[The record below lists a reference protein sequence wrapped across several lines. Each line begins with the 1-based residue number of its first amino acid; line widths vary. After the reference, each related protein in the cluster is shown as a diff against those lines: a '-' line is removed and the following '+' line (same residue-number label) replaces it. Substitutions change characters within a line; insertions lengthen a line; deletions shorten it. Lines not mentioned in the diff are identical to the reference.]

1 MLRFVL
7 DDYVVQEE
15 PDGWADLVQTLRLD
29 LAERGRLQT
38 VDSSLKFYR
47 DGYRYLRDR
56 WDAGDLASEVRV
68 VLEEEVAPGTWDEL
82 YRGVIKPS
90 ALRWTYA
97 PASVEAAVD
106 DDSYFARIKNNQGLE
121 VRLDLA
127 RTKNDRAVTPPTW
140 RMVQTFLPSTGS
152 YDYKPLVAKAA
163 DVARFL
169 VEWMSDGEVGF
180 RSDLL
185 TTGELSFLAVG
196 CGRLWRDPSS
206 DYRPSCSWR
215 QFLSELAALRDV
227 LWQIETGADGRPT
240 LRLERAADLE
250 TDSAPSVILEDGR
263 AVTESLDAA
272 RLWASVRVGSS
283 PEQKESYLQF
293 PEGIRYRGF
302 SVEQYQLQGQGN
314 VDAELDLTGE
324 WIRSS
329 NVLEKIYV
337 DGDEGYDEDLL
348 WLEVKDWDGSPQAVQ
363 ANWLT
368 QTPPPYFY
376 NPHLTNEY
384 ALRSYLGNL
393 PGSIAAELGNNANG
407 FFAWQPEGLY
417 TLENHYIV
425 APGDPNPQT
434 FQTGP
439 QGRWPNDYAAPGY
452 DADGVAN
459 NYGNGTPQGT
469 AVSRANSFYT
479 APATGVY
486 NFKVQARLN
495 VQFNQSETFPGQL
508 PAAPL
513 GTSGGNVQTAWIELH
528 LDFYDAGNVLL
539 ASVSTPRR
547 YLYGN
552 CLGDCT
558 TVGPRC
564 RPVDEDLLLELQDLN
579 RNLQATDKAVVV
591 FVVETQTYCGQ
602 VSGTDFILSDVRWRT
617 RRGSYFGGDG
627 ITGGGI
633 FEVVDSRSYRAVR
646 LDLTHPLTRSQ
657 WAAALAA
664 PTAPWEVRVG
674 ELTVR
679 GWPRQVSYRRF
690 KNEASVQLVTA
701 KNYLFR

>member
-29 LAERGRLQT
+29 LTERGRLLT
-38 VDSSLKFYR
+38 VDTSLKFYR

-56 WDAGDLASEVRV
+56 WDAGDLAGEVRV
-68 VLEEEVAPGTWDEL
+68 VLEEEVAPGAYEEI
-82 YRGVIKPS
+82 YRGIIKPN

-97 PASVEAAVD
+97 PAGVEAAVD

-121 VRLDLA
+121 VRLDLP
-127 RTKNDRAVTPPTW
+127 RTKNDRAVTPPPWYDVTCAD
-140 RMVQTFLPSTGS
+140 PSTGTNFTP
-152 YDYKPLVAKAA
+152 KIAKAA

-185 TTGELSFLAVG
+185 TTGALAYLGVG
-196 CGRLWRDPSS
+196 CGRLWREPAA
-206 DYRPSCSWR
+206 DYRPACSWR
-215 QFLSELAALRDV
+215 QFLAELAALRDV

-240 LRLERAADLE
+240 LRLELATDLE
-250 TDSAPSVILEDGR
+250 TDAAPAVVLADGR

-272 RLWASVRVGSS
+272 RLWASVRVGSA
-283 PEQKESYLQF
+283 PEQREGYLSF

-314 VDAELDLTGE
+314 VDAELDLSGE

-337 DGDEGYDEDLL
+337 DSDEGYDEDLL
-348 WLEVKDWDGSPQAVQ
+348 WLEVDWLGPTAVQ

-368 QTPPPYFY
+368 QTPPPLFF

-384 ALRSYLGNL
+384 ALGSYLGNL
-393 PGSIAAELGNNANG
+393 PGSIAAELGNNGNG
-407 FFAWQPEGLY
+407 FYAWQPEGLY
-417 TLENHYIV
+417 TLENHFIA

-434 FQTGP
+434 FQTSP
-439 QGRWPNDYAAPGY
+439 QGRWPNDYTAPGY
-452 DADGVAN
+452 DADGIAN
-459 NYGNGTPQGT
+459 NYGNGTAQGT

-486 NFKVQARLN
+486 NFRVQARLN
-495 VQFNQSETFPGQL
+495 VQFNQAETFPGQL

-513 GTSGGNVQTAWIELH
+513 GTSGGNVQTAWIEMH
-528 LDFYDAGNVLL
+528 LDFYDAANVLL
-539 ASVSTPRR
+539 DSVSTPRR
-547 YLYGN
+547 YFYGN

-564 RPVDEDLLLELQDLN
+564 RPVAEDFVLELEDLN

-617 RRGSYFGGDG
+617 RRGSYFGGAG

-633 FEVVDSRSYRAVR
+633 FATVDSRSYRAVR

-664 PTAPWEVRVG
+664 PTAPWEVQVG
-674 ELTVR
+674 DLIVR
-679 GWPRQVSYRRF
+679 GWPRQVNFRRF
-690 KNEASVQLVTA
+690 QNTATVQLVTA